1 MFNNSYNAFSPLHRT
16 MYKQG
21 LFSSL
26 KGKFNWSVLLNNTQ
40 KTLNIINQA
49 IPVFYQI
56 KPVWNNTKTIFKIMG
71 ALKEDDNPSKK
82 IAKKRNN
89 YIYKTNYKNNQN
101 QSIMSY
107 EKNNNSNNPNFFL

>member
-1 MFNNSYNAFSPLHRT
+1 MFNNGYNSFSPYQRLGYR
-16 MYKQG
+16 QG

-40 KTLNIINQA
+40 KTLSIINQA

-71 ALKEDDNPSKK
+71 ALKEDDKTP
-82 IAKKRNN
+82 IQTVTKRNSN
-89 YIYKTNYKNNQN
+89 NTYSVNHKNNQTTSVSN
-101 QSIMSY
+101 YQ
-107 EKNNNSNNPNFFL
+107 NDNNPNFFL